1 MLSREDFYMIKQM
14 RQQGAYI
21 VDIATQIGCSE
32 RTVRRYLKYPEPPAR
47 KTRHKMVKLKPFMDY
62 IDMRLAENVWN
73 SEVIF
78 AEIKAMGYTGGRS
91 MLRYYIQP
99 KRKMRPSKRTV
110 RFETQPGYQLQHDW
124 GEVEVEVAGQRCKV
138 NFAVNT
144 LGFSRSFHVF
154 AAPKQD
160 AEHTYESLVR
170 AFRYFGGCVKTVL
183 VDNQKAAV
191 LKNNNGKVV
200 FNSGFLL
207 LADHYN
213 FLPRACRPRRA
224 RTKGKVERMVKYL
237 KENFFVRYRR
247 FDSFTHVNQQ
257 LEQWIADVADKREL
271 RQFKETPEQRF
282 ALEQE
287 HLQPLPDTDFDT
299 SYFDI
304 RHVSWDSY
312 IEVGGNRYSVPEAL
326 CGQPV
331 SIRISL
337 DDELRIYSNEKLV
350 ASHRLCSASS
360 GWQTVPEHHAPLWQ
374 QVSQVE
380 HRPLSAYEKGKVE
393 RMVKYLKENFFVR
406 YRRFDSFTHV
416 NQQLEQWIADVAD
429 KRELRQFKETP
440 EQRFA
445 LEQEHLQP
453 LPDTDF
459 DTSYFDIRHVSWDSY
474 IEVGGNRYS
483 VPEAL
488 CGQPVSIRISLDDEL
503 RIYSN
508 EKLVASHRLCSASS
522 GWQTVPEHH
531 APLWQQVSQV
541 EHRPLSAYEE
551 LL

>member
-47 KTRHKMVKLKPFMDY
+47 KTRHKLVKLKPFMDY

-110 RFETQPGYQLQHDW
+110 RFETQLDTSSSTTGAKLRWRLPGNGAKL
-124 GEVEVEVAGQRCKV
+124 
-138 NFAVNT
+138 T
-144 LGFSRSFHVF
+144 LRLIRWVLRRFHVF

-304 RHVSWDSY
+304 RHGPGTAISRLVVIVTAFPKRCVVS
-312 IEVGGNRYSVPEAL
+312 RYRYEYRWMTSCGSTVMRNWWPHIASV
-326 CGQPV
+326 
-331 SIRISL
+331 R
-337 DDELRIYSNEKLV
+337 
-350 ASHRLCSASS
+350 HRLAGRQCRSITPRS
-360 GWQTVPEHHAPLWQ
+360 G
-374 QVSQVE
+374 S
-380 HRPLSAYEKGKVE
+380 RS
-393 RMVKYLKENFFVR
+393 VR
-406 YRRFDSFTHV
+406 WNIDH
-416 NQQLEQWIADVAD
+416 
-429 KRELRQFKETP
+429 
-440 EQRFA
+440 
-445 LEQEHLQP
+445 
-453 LPDTDF
+453 
-459 DTSYFDIRHVSWDSY
+459 
-474 IEVGGNRYS
+474 
-483 VPEAL
+483 
-488 CGQPVSIRISLDDEL
+488 
-503 RIYSN
+503 
-508 EKLVASHRLCSASS
+508 
-522 GWQTVPEHH
+522 
-531 APLWQQVSQV
+531 
-541 EHRPLSAYEE
+541 
-551 LL
+551 